1 MDLGN
6 VIYILA
12 IIAYFIYQVT
22 KGKKNVEESGAPSN
36 EGNPTPEKGV
46 TFEDLLREIR
56 DAQRGTS
63 TPKPIEKPKPRPQ
76 FEPVRSQKAER
87 TVYKSLEEN
96 DDEIQYYKGAFE
108 NVDPKKVKTSEG
120 IPDIPKT
127 EVERFDQYS
136 SKSKANPYAQLLKNK
151 SSIKQAIV
159 LKEILDRKHF

>member
-6 VIYILA
+6 IIYILA

-22 KGKKNVEESGAPSN
+22 KGNKKAEEQENPPK
-36 EGNPTPEKGV
+36 EGIPTPEKGV

-63 TPKPIEKPKPRPQ
+63 TPKTIEKPKPKPQ

-87 TVYKSLEEN
+87 TVYKPLEEN

-108 NVDPKKVKTSEG
+108 NIDPKKVKTSEG

-127 EVERFDQYS
+127 EVERFDQYA

-151 SSIKQAIV
+151 SSVKQAIV
-159 LKEILDRKHF
+159 LKEILDRKYF